1 MLKRKKL
8 AITTIAVLALA
19 GCTVPSD
26 VEPAP
31 TVTVTAP
38 AQEPEPTDEYP
49 ELTKS
54 EEAQVFLLS
63 GIWDDY
69 DSEEQE
75 SMCNFYWMDTE
86 AAFEAFDDG
95 SSGTIN
101 ETAFNAFFSN
111 MC

>member
-1 MLKRKKL
+1 MFKRK
-8 AITTIAVLALA
+8 TIVAAVALLVLA

-26 VEPAP
+26 PEPAP
-31 TVTVTAP
+31 VVTVTAP

-49 ELTKS
+49 DLTQS
-54 EEAQVFLLS
+54 EEAQVSLLV
-63 GIWDDY
+63 GIWDNY
-69 DSEEQE
+69 DADEQE